1 MIGTKSIVWFY
12 VISVTVACCFF
23 VAADEPNDNTSTKN
37 SQESTEYPENN
48 WGTYFD
54 PSNVFC
60 GKYDCY
66 KILGFDYETWGK
78 SPPDK
83 KDITQSYRAM
93 SKRWHPDKTKDAG
106 AEERFMFINKAY
118 KVLTSSKL
126 RKQYDY
132 MRERPDEYFM
142 KYGAPTIY
150 NYAPKADTVIVILIL
165 LAIFSV
171 VSWYIQKAR
180 WQQVADAVVRD
191 AIDGDCSSEQG
202 IELRKKAEA
211 MLANGE
217 STSVT
222 TADLIN
228 SATKKNKVKKTKKE
242 LRESE
247 NEKLRPIV
255 QRLVNEISDFGA
267 GFHKPTW
274 KDILVVKLIITWPIA
289 AAKGS
294 IWYTK
299 YFTRRALRKPLND
312 EEKLFLTEKMVGHV
326 IWETSSEEE
335 REEMCKMELW
345 IMDNFEEWSEMQ
357 EVKQLS
363 KAEQKYVMKQKGK
376 KKKAA

>member
-1 MIGTKSIVWFY
+1 M
-12 VISVTVACCFF
+12 
-23 VAADEPNDNTSTKN
+23 
-37 SQESTEYPENN
+37 
-48 WGTYFD
+48 
-54 PSNVFC
+54 
-60 GKYDCY
+60 
-66 KILGFDYETWGK
+66 
-78 SPPDK
+78 
-83 KDITQSYRAM
+83 
-93 SKRWHPDKTKDAG
+93 
-106 AEERFMFINKAY
+106 
-118 KVLTSSKL
+118 LTSSKL
-126 RKQYDY
+126 RKEYDY

-150 NYAPKADTVIVILIL
+150 NYAPKADTVFVILTL

-191 AIDGDCSSEQG
+191 AVDGDCSSEQG

-211 MLANGE
+211 ILAKEE
-217 STSVT
+217 SASVT

-255 QRLVNEISDFGA
+255 QKLVSEISDFGA
-267 GFHKPTW
+267 GFHKPTL
-274 KDILVVKLIITWPIA
+274 KDILIVKLITKWPIA

-299 YFTRRALRKPLND
+299 YFSRRALRKPLNE
-312 EEKLFLTEKMVGHV
+312 EEKRFLTEKMVGHV
-326 IWETSSEEE
+326 IWETSSETE

-345 IMDNFEEWSEMQ
+345 IMANFEEWSEMQ